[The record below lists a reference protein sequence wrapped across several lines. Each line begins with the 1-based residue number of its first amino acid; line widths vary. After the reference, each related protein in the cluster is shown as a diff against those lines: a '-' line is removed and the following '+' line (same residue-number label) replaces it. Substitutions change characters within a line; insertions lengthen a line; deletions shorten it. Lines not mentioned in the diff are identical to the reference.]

1 MDDEFLVRELL
12 NEILRNEGFA
22 VLTAANGVQA
32 VEFARTES
40 PDLILLDL
48 MIPTLDGVEVLRI
61 LKSDPSTRGIAIIAM
76 SAGRIF
82 YHPDSLLVDGFL
94 GKPFD
99 IHALH
104 IKVALRWH
112 DDVDLKRFR
121 VAWD

>member
-12 NEILRNEGFA
+12 DEILRDEGFA
-22 VLTAANGVQA
+22 VLMASNGIQA
-32 VEFARTES
+32 VVVGGTES

-48 MIPTLDGVEVLRI
+48 MVAMLDGVEVLRI

-76 SAGRIF
+76 SAGRILH
-82 YHPDSLLVDGFL
+82 HPDSLLVDGFL

-99 IHALH
+99 IYALLTE
-104 IKVALRWH
+104 VALRLL